1 MATKKDNGNISSR
14 LFLLFALLIVVMV
27 IPIVW
32 NLIKLQFVDGAEW
45 RSKAQ
50 TTTIKLREV
59 RAQRGTIYSADGK
72 MLATSLP
79 VYDIYID
86 FGKEKVEKSKKHD
99 DSARV
104 DGKMVYYKS
113 LVPKE
118 TFDRDLP
125 ALCDSMSRMFPE
137 KSYNDYYNYF
147 LNAQRKGNRYCLVKK
162 GVNYYQKKRMMA
174 FPILTEEK
182 SKKRKKK
189 ADSGSPN
196 FCRAIIVDTRDIRVH
211 PYGNMA
217 RHTIGFLRPKDD
229 TLKYNGLEGYYDKY
243 LRGQQGQRLERFLAR
258 INGKSIWAPVENSD
272 QKHAVDGMDI
282 VSTID
287 SRLQD
292 LATNSLY
299 KCVSENRADYGCVIL
314 MEVQT
319 GYVRA
324 ISSLQYVDSVSG
336 YSEINNQACIN
347 SYEPGSTFKTVTN
360 MVLLENGKCDTA
372 DTVPT
377 GVRYYSEDVTPKN
390 PNPKGVK
397 IKDSHSDGSE
407 GKTTMKHSFEVSS
420 NVGTCYPVWQNYR
433 NNRKEFRNNLTKV
446 LPMDKLGLDIDVD
459 EPKPYMIDDLSQ
471 PIDFLNL
478 CYGYVS
484 RFTALQMLTFYNA
497 IANKGKM
504 VKPLF
509 CSEIRQGNDVVK
521 KMEPI
526 VIKEKICSDKTLAIL
541 NDMLVGVVENGSAR
555 RSLSKTPYG
564 IAGKTGT
571 SQINYTQKNTQVMRY
586 CASFAGFFPTENP
599 QYSCIVVIFNPKQ
612 GRNYGGELAA
622 PVFKDL
628 ADRVCGTILNMDL
641 KIQRDGVPAMPYIKK
656 GLAHDINGA
665 FRNLGIRYL
674 RTDTSS
680 SVMWLDAEQDANGMV
695 LYHPYTLPE
704 GRVPNCKG
712 MTAKD
717 AVFMLEK
724 MGFSVAIEGRGKVV
738 SQSLR
743 QNQPYKKGDKIL
755 LTLRPEAPELPTA
768 DDGTT
773 TQNTKTN

>member
-1 MATKKDNGNISSR
+1 MKDNGSISRR
-14 LFLLFALLIVVMV
+14 LFLLLGLLIVFMV

-45 RSKAQ
+45 RSKAKSS
-50 TTTIKLREV
+50 TIKLRDV
-59 RAQRGTIYSADGK
+59 KAQRGTIYSADGK

-86 FGKEKVEKSKKHD
+86 FGREKVDKGKKYD
-99 DSARV
+99 DSAKV
-104 DGKMVYYKS
+104 DGKWVYYKNLIS
-113 LVPKE
+113 KE
-118 TFDRDLP
+118 TFNDYLSV
-125 ALCDSMSRMFPE
+125 LCDSMSRLFPE
-137 KSYNDYYNYF
+137 KSYDEYYNYF
-147 LNAQRKGNRYCLVKK
+147 SNAQRQKNRYCCVKK
-162 GVNYYQKKRMMA
+162 GVTYYQRQRMMA
-174 FPILTEEK
+174 FPILMEDTLPH
-182 SKKRKKK
+182 RKKQSVPFK
-189 ADSGSPN
+189 PS
-196 FCRAIIVDTRDIRVH
+196 FCRAIIMDTRDIRVH

-217 RHTIGFLRPKDD
+217 RHTIGFQVNQGDGF
-229 TLKYNGLEGYYDKY
+229 TYNGLEGYYDKY

-272 QKHAVDGMDI
+272 QKRAVDGLDI

-299 KCVSENRADYGCVIL
+299 KCVSENQADYGCVIL

-324 ISSLQYVDSVSG
+324 ISSLQYVDSVRG
-336 YSEINNQACIN
+336 YAEMNNQACVN

-360 MVLLENGKCDTA
+360 MVLLESGKFDTA
-372 DTVPT
+372 AEVPT
-377 GVRYYSEDVTPKN
+377 GVKNYFEDATPQN
-390 PNPKGVK
+390 PNPQPVK
-397 IKDSHSDGSE
+397 IEDSHSDGST
-407 GKTTMKHSFEVSS
+407 GTTSMKHAFEISS
-420 NVGTCYPVWQNYR
+420 NVGTCYPVWENYR
-433 NNRKEFRNNLTKV
+433 NNRKEFRNKLISV
-446 LPMDKLGLDIDVD
+446 LPMDRLGLDLALQ
-459 EPKPYMIDDLSQ
+459 EPKPYMVEDLTSLQ
-471 PIDFLNL
+471 DLLSL

-497 IANKGKM
+497 IANNGKM

-509 CSEIRQGNDVVK
+509 CSEIRQGDDVVK
-521 KMEPI
+521 KMEP
-526 VIKEKICSDKTLAIL
+526 VVMKEKICSDQTLAIL
-541 NDMLVGVVENGSAR
+541 HDFLVGVVENGSAR
-555 RSLSKTPYG
+555 RRLSKTPYG

-571 SQINYTQKNTQVMRY
+571 TQINYTQKDNQPMRY
-586 CASFAGFFPTENP
+586 CASFAGFFPADNP

-628 ADRVCGTILNMDL
+628 ADRVCGTFLNMDL
-641 KIQRDGVPAMPYIKK
+641 KIQEEGKPAMPYIKK
-656 GLAHDINGA
+656 GLASDINKA

-680 SVMWLDAEQDANGMV
+680 SVMWLDAEQDANGRV
-695 LYHPYTLPE
+695 LYHPYALPE
-704 GRVPNCKG
+704 GKVPNCKG

-768 DDGTT
+768 DDGSTT
-773 TQNTKTN
+773 PNQKTN

>member
-1 MATKKDNGNISSR
+1 MKDNGSISRR
-14 LFLLFALLIVVMV
+14 LFLLLGLLIIVMV

-45 RSKAQ
+45 RSKAKNS
-50 TTTIKLREV
+50 TIKLRDV
-59 RAQRGTIYSADGK
+59 KAQRGTIYSADGK

-86 FGKEKVEKSKKHD
+86 FGREKVEKKRNHD

-104 DGKMVYYKS
+104 DGKWVYYKN
-113 LVPKE
+113 LVSKE
-118 TFDRDLP
+118 TFNDYLSV
-125 ALCDSMSRMFPE
+125 LCDSMSRLFPDKTYDE
-137 KSYNDYYNYF
+137 YYNYF
-147 LNAQRKGNRYCLVKK
+147 SNAQRQKNRYCCVKK
-162 GVNYYQKKRMMA
+162 GVTYYQRQRMMA
-174 FPILTEEK
+174 FPILMEDTLPR
-182 SKKRKKK
+182 RKKQSVPFK
-189 ADSGSPN
+189 PSFG
-196 FCRAIIVDTRDIRVH
+196 RAIIMDTRDIRVH

-217 RHTIGFLRPKDD
+217 RHTIGFLVNDGD
-229 TLKYNGLEGYYDKY
+229 GYFYNGLEGYYDEV

-272 QKHAVDGMDI
+272 QKRAVDGLDI

-299 KCVSENRADYGCVIL
+299 KCVSENQADYGCVIL

-324 ISSLQYVDSVSG
+324 ISSLQYVDSVRG
-336 YSEINNQACIN
+336 YAEMNNQACLN

-360 MVLLENGKCDTA
+360 MVLLESGICDTA
-372 DTVPT
+372 KEVPT
-377 GVRYYSEDVTPKN
+377 GVKNYFEDATAKN
-390 PNPKGVK
+390 PNPQPVK
-397 IKDSHSDGSE
+397 IEDSHSDGST
-407 GKTTMKHSFEVSS
+407 GTTSMKHAFEISS
-420 NVGTCYPVWQNYR
+420 NVGTCYPVWENFR
-433 NNRKEFRNNLTKV
+433 NNRNEFRNKLISV
-446 LPMDKLGLDIDVD
+446 LPMDRLGLDIVAP
-459 EPKPYMIDDLSQ
+459 EPKPYMVKDLTSLQ
-471 PIDFLNL
+471 DLLSL

-497 IANKGKM
+497 IANNGKM

-509 CSEIRQGNDVVK
+509 CSEIRQGDEVVK

-526 VIKEKICSDKTLAIL
+526 VMKEKICSDQTLAIL
-541 NDMLVGVVENGSAR
+541 NDFLVGVVENGSAR
-555 RSLSKTPYG
+555 RRLSKTPYG

-571 SQINYTQKNTQVMRY
+571 TQINYTQKDNQPMRY
-586 CASFAGFFPTENP
+586 CASFAGFFPADNP

-628 ADRVCGTILNMDL
+628 ADRVCGTFLNMDL
-641 KIQRDGVPAMPYIKK
+641 KIQEEGVPAKPYIKK
-656 GLAHDINGA
+656 GLASDINKA

-773 TQNTKTN
+773 TQTKTN

>member
-1 MATKKDNGNISSR
+1 M
-14 LFLLFALLIVVMV
+14 
-27 IPIVW
+27 
-32 NLIKLQFVDGAEW
+32 
-45 RSKAQ
+45 
-50 TTTIKLREV
+50 
-59 RAQRGTIYSADGK
+59 
-72 MLATSLP
+72 
-79 VYDIYID
+79 
-86 FGKEKVEKSKKHD
+86 
-99 DSARV
+99 
-104 DGKMVYYKS
+104 
-113 LVPKE
+113 
-118 TFDRDLP
+118 
-125 ALCDSMSRMFPE
+125 
-137 KSYNDYYNYF
+137 
-147 LNAQRKGNRYCLVKK
+147 KK
-162 GVNYYQKKRMMA
+162 GVTYYQRQRMMA
-174 FPILTEEK
+174 FPILMEDTLPH
-182 SKKRKKK
+182 RKKQSVPFK
-189 ADSGSPN
+189 PS
-196 FCRAIIVDTRDIRVH
+196 FCRAIIMDTRDIRVH

-217 RHTIGFLRPKDD
+217 RHTIGFQVNQGDGF
-229 TLKYNGLEGYYDKY
+229 TYNGLEGYYDKY

-272 QKHAVDGMDI
+272 QKRAVDGLDI

-299 KCVSENRADYGCVIL
+299 KCVSENQADYGCVIL

-324 ISSLQYVDSVSG
+324 ISSLQYVDSVRG
-336 YSEINNQACIN
+336 YAEMNNQACVN

-360 MVLLENGKCDTA
+360 MVLLESGKFDTA
-372 DTVPT
+372 AEVPT
-377 GVRYYSEDVTPKN
+377 GVKNYFEDATPQN
-390 PNPKGVK
+390 PNPQPVK
-397 IKDSHSDGSE
+397 IEDSHSDGST
-407 GKTTMKHSFEVSS
+407 GTTSMKHAFEISS
-420 NVGTCYPVWQNYR
+420 NVGTCYPVWENYR
-433 NNRKEFRNNLTKV
+433 NNRKEFRNKLISV
-446 LPMDKLGLDIDVD
+446 LPMDRLGLDLALQ
-459 EPKPYMIDDLSQ
+459 EPQPYMVEDLTSLQ
-471 PIDFLNL
+471 DLLSL

-497 IANKGKM
+497 IANNGKM

-509 CSEIRQGNDVVK
+509 CSEIRQGDDVVK
-521 KMEPI
+521 KMEP
-526 VIKEKICSDKTLAIL
+526 VVMKEKICSDQTLAIL
-541 NDMLVGVVENGSAR
+541 HDFLVGVVENGSAR
-555 RSLSKTPYG
+555 RRLSKTPYG

-571 SQINYTQKNTQVMRY
+571 TQINYTQKDNQPMRY
-586 CASFAGFFPTENP
+586 CASFAGFFPADNP

-628 ADRVCGTILNMDL
+628 ADRVCGTFLNMDL
-641 KIQRDGVPAMPYIKK
+641 KIQEEGKPAMPYIKK
-656 GLAHDINGA
+656 GLASDINKA

-680 SVMWLDAEQDANGMV
+680 SVMWLDAEQDANGRV
-695 LYHPYTLPE
+695 LYHPYALPE
-704 GRVPNCKG
+704 GKVPNCKG

-768 DDGTT
+768 DDGSTT
-773 TQNTKTN
+773 PNQKTN

>member
-1 MATKKDNGNISSR
+1 MKDNGSISRR
-14 LFLLFALLIVVMV
+14 LFLLLGLLIVFMV

-45 RSKAQ
+45 RSKAKSS
-50 TTTIKLREV
+50 TIKLRDV
-59 RAQRGTIYSADGK
+59 KAQRGTIYSADGK

-86 FGKEKVEKSKKHD
+86 FGREKVEKSKKYD
-99 DSARV
+99 DSAKV
-104 DGKMVYYKS
+104 DGKWVYYKNLIS
-113 LVPKE
+113 KE
-118 TFDRDLP
+118 TFNDYLSV
-125 ALCDSMSRMFPE
+125 LCDSMSRLFPE
-137 KSYNDYYNYF
+137 KSYDEYYNYF
-147 LNAQRKGNRYCLVKK
+147 SNAQRQKNRYCCVKK
-162 GVNYYQKKRMMA
+162 GVTYYQRQRMMA
-174 FPILTEEK
+174 FPILMEDTLPH
-182 SKKRKKK
+182 RKKQSVPFK
-189 ADSGSPN
+189 PS
-196 FCRAIIVDTRDIRVH
+196 FCRAIIMDTRDIRVH

-217 RHTIGFLRPKDD
+217 RHTIGFQVNQGDGF
-229 TLKYNGLEGYYDKY
+229 TYNGLEGYYDKY

-272 QKHAVDGMDI
+272 QKRAVDGLDI

-299 KCVSENRADYGCVIL
+299 KCVSENQADYGCVIL

-324 ISSLQYVDSVSG
+324 ISSLQYVDSVRG
-336 YSEINNQACIN
+336 YAEMNNQACVN

-360 MVLLENGKCDTA
+360 MVLLESGKFDTA
-372 DTVPT
+372 AEVPT
-377 GVRYYSEDVTPKN
+377 GVKNYFEDATPKN
-390 PNPKGVK
+390 PNPQPVK
-397 IKDSHSDGSE
+397 IEDSHSDGST
-407 GKTTMKHSFEVSS
+407 GTTSMKHAFEISS
-420 NVGTCYPVWQNYR
+420 NVGTCYPVWENYR
-433 NNRKEFRNNLTKV
+433 NNRKEFRNKLISV
-446 LPMDKLGLDIDVD
+446 LPMDRLGLDLALQ
-459 EPKPYMIDDLSQ
+459 EPKPFMVEDLTSLQ
-471 PIDFLNL
+471 DLLSL

-484 RFTALQMLTFYNA
+484 RFTALQMLTYYNA
-497 IANKGKM
+497 IANNGKM

-509 CSEIRQGNDVVK
+509 CSEIRQGSEVVK
-521 KMEPI
+521 KMEP
-526 VIKEKICSDKTLAIL
+526 VVMKEKICSDQTLAIL
-541 NDMLVGVVENGSAR
+541 HDFLVGVVENGSAR
-555 RSLSKTPYG
+555 RRLSKTPYG

-571 SQINYTQKNTQVMRY
+571 TQINYTQKDNQPMRY
-586 CASFAGFFPTENP
+586 CASFAGFFPADNP

-628 ADRVCGTILNMDL
+628 ADRVCGTFLNMDL
-641 KIQRDGVPAMPYIKK
+641 KIQEEGKPTMPYIKK
-656 GLAHDINGA
+656 GLASDINKA

-680 SVMWLDAEQDANGMV
+680 SVMWLDADQDANGRV
-695 LYHPYTLPE
+695 LYHPYVLPE
-704 GRVPNCKG
+704 GKVPNCKG

-768 DDGTT
+768 DDGS
-773 TQNTKTN
+773 TN